1 MHDVLASLV
10 RIAAL
15 VWKELVTMFRD
26 PGSRKIL
33 IVPVLAQAVL
43 FGYGATFNLEHV
55 PWTYC
60 DESRS
65 ALSHEVIRKVGEN
78 GVFELVRPSL
88 NLDALGEA
96 VERGEAL
103 TALYFPDDFAETGRL
118 LVTSASIYPRSVIPN
133 SFSFSA
139 SATAATSFR
148 AERRPFLSNI
158 LT

>member
-65 ALSHEVIRKVGEN
+65 AL
-78 GVFELVRPSL
+78 
-88 NLDALGEA
+88 
-96 VERGEAL
+96 
-103 TALYFPDDFAETGRL
+103 
-118 LVTSASIYPRSVIPN
+118 
-133 SFSFSA
+133 
-139 SATAATSFR
+139 
-148 AERRPFLSNI
+148 
-158 LT
+158 

>member
-60 DESRS
+60 DHLQPRARPLDLLRRKSKRPLARS
-65 ALSHEVIRKVGEN
+65 D
-78 GVFELVRPSL
+78 P
-88 NLDALGEA
+88 
-96 VERGEAL
+96 
-103 TALYFPDDFAETGRL
+103 
-118 LVTSASIYPRSVIPN
+118 
-133 SFSFSA
+133 
-139 SATAATSFR
+139 
-148 AERRPFLSNI
+148 
-158 LT
+158 